1 MSNEYNLQDKTNPFL
16 SEMHL
21 QRSSSVLPSEGGIS
35 SFNFLMYD
43 LSRGQNLEDG
53 SATGLGAP
61 LVGEE
66 GIYSSVSLEPGN
78 NFKPVFSTN
87 LRSADHIAAY
97 SFNGIVRKSNTV
109 NVVALIEW
117 NVGWTYI
124 DTTFVLE
131 QSDLNIN
138 QGINNNKVIEPNTVG
153 SGGIP
158 INYNYPS
165 VVGGNYVNFNMT
177 LLNNVNSTQSFYIQG
192 ILEYWVISPFST
204 S

>member
-1 MSNEYNLQDKTNPFL
+1 
-16 SEMHL
+16 
-21 QRSSSVLPSEGGIS
+21 
-35 SFNFLMYD
+35 MYD

-53 SATGLGAP
+53 SASGFGVP

-66 GIYSSVSLEPGN
+66 GIYSSVSLEPGD

-87 LRSADHIAAY
+87 LRSADHIAVY
-97 SFNGIVRKSNTV
+97 SFNGVIRKSNTL

-138 QGINNNKVIEPNTVG
+138 QGGSNNKVIEPNTVNL
-153 SGGIP
+153 
-158 INYNYPS
+158 NYNYPT

-177 LLNNVNSTQSFYIQG
+177 LLNNVNLTQSFYIQG